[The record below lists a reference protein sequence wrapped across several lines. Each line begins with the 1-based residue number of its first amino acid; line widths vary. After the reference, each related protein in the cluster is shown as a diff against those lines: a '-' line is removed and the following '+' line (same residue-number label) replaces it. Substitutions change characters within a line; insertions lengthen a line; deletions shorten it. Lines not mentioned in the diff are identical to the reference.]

1 MNISAGAIGTLTVR
15 ACPRDYRL
23 RTLRPGDEV
32 HLPELMVSAGVG
44 WTPFDAPGMTEY
56 LEAPDRLEG
65 SYVVE
70 TQGRLAA
77 LCFATRRDEVDPAW
91 GQLDYVCVRP
101 GHRGARLAFRVC
113 AAVLRYQR
121 RRVLSRL
128 DPDHAQGDAPK
139 PPTGG
144 YKDVS
149 KPGIPSRHDKAQSE
163 GLRDGVPGAGLAA
176 ARKLVAGRVAFS
188 TDRRTGRGDAVMAGD
203 ATMINSAER
212 SCAAALCPGTHSNR
226 HGIRPLSR
234 HPTDVPPL

>member
-1 MNISAGAIGTLTVR
+1 MGVEDFCLQIRMNISAGAIGTLPVR

-121 RRVLSRL
+121 RR
-128 DPDHAQGDAPK
+128 
-139 PPTGG
+139 G
-144 YKDVS
+144 YPAS
-149 KPGIPSRHDKAQSE
+149 TLTT
-163 GLRDGVPGAGLAA
+163 LRVTPQNLQLAA
-176 ARKLVAGRVAFS
+176 IRTYLSLGFLSVMTKRNRRVCETVYRALGWPLPVNWWPAESPFPPI
-188 TDRRTGRGDAVMAGD
+188 DEPDE
-203 ATMINSAER
+203 ATR
-212 SCAAALCPGTHSNR
+212 
-226 HGIRPLSR
+226 
-234 HPTDVPPL
+234 